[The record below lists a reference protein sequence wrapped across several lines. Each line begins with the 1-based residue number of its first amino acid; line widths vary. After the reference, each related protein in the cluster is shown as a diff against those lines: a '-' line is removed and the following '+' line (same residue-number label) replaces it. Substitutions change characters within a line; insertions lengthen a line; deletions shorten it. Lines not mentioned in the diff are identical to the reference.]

1 MASARVSAPAGD
13 YLKFFSNRGLT
24 NLPEPDPPVLE
35 GFSALAD
42 INHQPVDLLAFYSP
56 ILTGMSRRHE
66 RPSHRVYMSF
76 FLSRGWYCQFL
87 ETDLKTSLPKKLTFA
102 SADKVRELAELGG
115 AIANRE
121 SNQMLEDAIIHG
133 RGGVYLNLT
142 QTQYE
147 RLRHP

>member
-1 MASARVSAPAGD
+1 M
-13 YLKFFSNRGLT
+13 
-24 NLPEPDPPVLE
+24 
-35 GFSALAD
+35 
-42 INHQPVDLLAFYSP
+42 
-56 ILTGMSRRHE
+56 
-66 RPSHRVYMSF
+66 YMSF

-147 RLRHP
+147 RLKHPEIQKP

>member
-1 MASARVSAPAGD
+1 M
-13 YLKFFSNRGLT
+13 
-24 NLPEPDPPVLE
+24 
-35 GFSALAD
+35 
-42 INHQPVDLLAFYSP
+42 DLLAFYSP

-87 ETDLKTSLPKKLTFA
+87 ERDGKTPLPKKLTFA

-115 AIANRE
+115 AIADRE
-121 SNQMLEDAIIHG
+121 SSQMLEDAIIHG

-147 RLRHP
+147 RLKHPEIQKP